1 MNGCISFI
9 ISPINTELENVA
21 DFNVLV
27 LTIWVSYCLSNNNRL
42 VPSPFRFETWPCPS
56 LPSVAT
62 DYRRQFHN
70 LVPRVFSLSNMAVA
84 YLLSCHSHI
93 GKRENPEDE
102 VGSFN
107 ANLVLPVP
115 TERERERRENLGTKQ
130 CLKINSNNNTGL
142 LFFWNSTDAKTRLDF
157 LKIKQPNEF
166 RCHTFS
172 MTFVGL
178 SLFLQVCREGHIV
191 SIVWLYL
198 FRPCSPL

>member
-1 MNGCISFI
+1 MSI
-9 ISPINTELENVA
+9 VA
-21 DFNVLV
+21 
-27 LTIWVSYCLSNNNRL
+27 IRSNRL
-42 VPSPFRFETWPCPS
+42 QETVS
-56 LPSVAT
+56 
-62 DYRRQFHN
+62 Q
-70 LVPRVFSLSNMAVA
+70 PRSQGLLAFQYGGSISS
-84 YLLSCHSHI
+84 LLSQPYWKARKPWRR
-93 GKRENPEDE
+93 GWQ
-102 VGSFN
+102 FN

>member
-1 MNGCISFI
+1 MNRCISFN

-42 VPSPFRFETWPCPS
+42 VPSPSRFETWRCPS

-62 DYRRQFHN
+62 DYRKQFHN
-70 LVPRVFSLSNMAVA
+70 LVPRILSLSNMAVA
-84 YLLSCHSHI
+84 YLLSCHRHI

-142 LFFWNSTDAKTRLDF
+142 LFFGIQLMQK
-157 LKIKQPNEF
+157 
-166 RCHTFS
+166 H
-172 MTFVGL
+172 V
-178 SLFLQVCREGHIV
+178 
-191 SIVWLYL
+191 
-198 FRPCSPL
+198 